1 MTRRRNQELRDALRG
16 LMNHARKNHAAPPA
30 PTPSSASRPA
40 VNTEPSTA
48 FEALLR
54 QQMES
59 LEQQLQD
66 LRGRINNLFILIVG
80 TVALQAVLRVAGL

>member
-16 LMNHARKNHAAPPA
+16 LMNRARKNHAAPTPGPA
-30 PTPSSASRPA
+30 SHPA

-59 LEQQLQD
+59 LEKQLQD